1 MVDIIIACKL
11 SFRLSPLVLPFRN
24 RLMPT
29 HVSYMFYT
37 IPTQYIRM
45 YIYIQCIHITY
56 RHTDTIPGGHHTL
69 FGRQAFAK
77 NCFKKNV
84 LRKKDKRCEH
94 HIHVQVS
101 HTCTILFCHQRYT
114 RHVPSRHN
122 TYTKDTILTQSHT
135 DHPTIWKTQS
145 WRTIIFIIKPNIL
158 SYIIN
163 AFHRNNEFISLQKQG
178 HEQLTMMAFV
188 KAQVNSC

>member
-45 YIYIQCIHITY
+45 YIYMQCIHITY

-77 NCFKKNV
+77 NCFKK
-84 LRKKDKRCEH
+84 KRFKEER
-94 HIHVQVS
+94 QKMWTS
-101 HTCTILFCHQRYT
+101 HTCTSES
-114 RHVPSRHN
+114 HVLSCSA
-122 TYTKDTILTQSHT
+122 TKDIHDMYPVDTIHTQ
-135 DHPTIWKTQS
+135 KTQS
-145 WRTIIFIIKPNIL
+145 SHSHTPIIQQSEKHSPDAQSFL
-158 SYIIN
+158 S
-163 AFHRNNEFISLQKQG
+163 
-178 HEQLTMMAFV
+178 
-188 KAQVNSC
+188 